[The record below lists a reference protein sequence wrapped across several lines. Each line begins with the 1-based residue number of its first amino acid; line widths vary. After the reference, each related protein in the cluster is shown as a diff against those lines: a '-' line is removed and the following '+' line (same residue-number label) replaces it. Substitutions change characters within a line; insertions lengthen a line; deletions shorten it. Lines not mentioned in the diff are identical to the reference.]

1 MLLDKIKA
9 LAAQHQADNI
19 ATRRHLHAHP
29 ELSYQEFE
37 TSKYVQ
43 ARLTEIGIP
52 FTVIATT
59 GVLGIIE
66 GKNPTKRV
74 IALRADMDALPIIE
88 ENTIDYKSTN
98 EGVMHACG
106 HDVHTTILLGA
117 AKVLWTLRDEFE
129 GTIKL
134 LFQPG
139 EEKNPGGASYMIR
152 DGALE
157 NPKPQGIVGLHVHP
171 GLNEGK
177 LSFRKGRVMA
187 SADELYV
194 SIKGPGGHAATPHQ
208 TVDTILVAAQL
219 IQSLQTIISRNRNP
233 QNPSKRVIALRADM
247 DALPI
252 IEENKIDYKSNND
265 GVMHAC
271 GHDVHTTILLGAAK
285 ILWSLREE
293 FEGTIKL
300 LFQPGEEKNPGG
312 ATYMIRDGALE
323 NPKPQGI
330 VGLHVHPGLNE
341 GKLSFRKGRVMA
353 SADELYISIKG
364 PGGHAATPHQTV
376 DTILV
381 AAQLIQSLQTIIARN
396 RNPQNPSVLSICS
409 IHGGNT
415 TNVIPSEVK
424 LMGTFRAMDEV
435 WRFQAHDLMLQQA
448 KGIAIATGAEI
459 DFRVDVGYPTVDNE
473 PILTE
478 AAWRLADA
486 YMGKENVEETEK
498 RMGAEDFGYYSQV
511 IPGCFFRL
519 GVRNESAGIV
529 HNVHTPHFNI
539 DEAAIEQGVG
549 MMAWLGTQL

>member
-1 MLLDKIKA
+1 MLLEKIKS
-9 LAAQHQADNI
+9 LAKQHQAENVSI
-19 ATRRHLHAHP
+19 RRHLHANP

-43 ARLTEIGIP
+43 AQLKAIGIP
-52 FTVIATT
+52 FTVIAAT

-66 GKNPTKRV
+66 GKNPSKRI

-88 ENTIDYKSTN
+88 ENKVDYISTK

-117 AKVLWTLRDEFE
+117 AKILWTLREEFE

-152 DGALE
+152 DGALK
-157 NPKPQGIVGLHVHP
+157 NPVPQGIIGLHVHP
-171 GLNEGK
+171 GLNHGK

-208 TVDTILVAAQL
+208 TVDTVLVAAQL
-219 IQSLQTIISRNRNP
+219 ITSLQTIISRNR
-233 QNPSKRVIALRADM
+233 D
-247 DALPI
+247 
-252 IEENKIDYKSNND
+252 
-265 GVMHAC
+265 
-271 GHDVHTTILLGAAK
+271 
-285 ILWSLREE
+285 
-293 FEGTIKL
+293 
-300 LFQPGEEKNPGG
+300 
-312 ATYMIRDGALE
+312 
-323 NPKPQGI
+323 
-330 VGLHVHPGLNE
+330 
-341 GKLSFRKGRVMA
+341 
-353 SADELYISIKG
+353 
-364 PGGHAATPHQTV
+364 
-376 DTILV
+376 
-381 AAQLIQSLQTIIARN
+381 
-396 RNPQNPSVLSICS
+396 PQNPSVLSICS
-409 IHGGNT
+409 VHGGNT

-435 WRFQAHDLMLQQA
+435 WRFKAHELMMQQA
-448 KGIAIATGAEI
+448 KGLSLATGAEI

-473 PILTE
+473 PVITE
-478 AAWRLADA
+478 AAWKLADTF
-486 YMGKENVEETEK
+486 MGASNVEETEK

-519 GVRNESAGIV
+519 GVRNESKGII

-539 DEAAIEQGVG
+539 EEESIENGVG
-549 MMAWLGTQL
+549 MMAWLGTQLFA